1 MKNKISVVGQGYV
14 GLPLAVEA
22 AKHGFNVCGIDIN
35 SSIVDQLNLGK
46 SHIEDTTESDLN
58 AVVKSRKYLATNDF
72 GEVLGS
78 EIVLI
83 CVPTPLNEERQPDL
97 SALESAVISVSKN
110 LSKNTLIIIESTI
123 EPGTTKNFIIPL
135 VLKHSSLLAH
145 EVYFAYS
152 PERIDPRNKTWS
164 LKNTP
169 KLISGADKTAI
180 KRAFDFYSK
189 FIKPLH
195 IVESIEVAETSKL
208 LENTFRFINI
218 SLVNE
223 ISNLCYELGIDVNDV
238 ISAASTKPY
247 GFMAFYPSIGIGGH
261 CIPVDPLYL
270 LKKSHEIG
278 APISMID
285 LADKV
290 NLAIPSNIV
299 KRAERKLGYLKGK
312 RVLVIGV
319 SYKPNVSD
327 VRETPVNSL
336 VQLLKAKGAEV
347 NWHDDLVGEWEGTS
361 SSDLDDT
368 YDLAIIATPHDYL
381 DLSKIKNTPI
391 INSRGSI
398 A

>member
-14 GLPLAVEA
+14 GLPLAIEA
-22 AKHGFNVCGIDIN
+22 AKHGFDVCGIDIN
-35 SSIVDQLNLGK
+35 NSIVDQLNFGK
-46 SHIEDTTESDLN
+46 SHIEDISDLDLSL
-58 AVVKSRKYLATNDF
+58 VLKSGKYFATIDF
-72 GEVLGS
+72 GEVRGS

-83 CVPTPLNEERQPDL
+83 CVPTPLNAKRLPDL
-97 SALESAVISVSKN
+97 SALESAIISVSKN
-110 LSKNTLIIIESTI
+110 LSKNTLIIVESTI

-135 VLKHSSLLAH
+135 VLKHSSLLPH
-145 EVYFAYS
+145 ELYFAYS

-169 KLISGADKTAI
+169 KLVSGADKIAI
-180 KRAFDFYSK
+180 KRAFDFYAD
-189 FIKPLH
+189 FIEPLH

-218 SLVNE
+218 SLINE
-223 ISNLCYELGIDVNDV
+223 ISNFCYELGIDVNDV

-261 CIPVDPLYL
+261 CIPIDPLYL
-270 LKKSHEIG
+270 LKKSNEIG

-299 KRAERKLGYLKGK
+299 KRAERKLGDLKGK

-327 VRETPVNSL
+327 VRETPVTSL

-361 SSDLDDT
+361 SSDLDDR
-368 YDLAIIATPHDYL
+368 YDLAIIATPHNYL

-391 INSRGSI
+391 INTRGSI

>member
-1 MKNKISVVGQGYV
+1 LKNKISVVGQGYV
-14 GLPLAVEA
+14 GLPLAIEA
-22 AKHGFNVCGIDIN
+22 AKYGFDVCGIDIN
-35 SSIVDQLNLGK
+35 NSIVGQLNVGK
-46 SHIEDTTESDLN
+46 SHIEDISDLDLSL
-58 AVVKSRKYLATNDF
+58 ALKSRKYFATTDF
-72 GEVLGS
+72 GEVRGS

-83 CVPTPLNEERQPDL
+83 CVPTPLTEQRLPDL

-110 LSKNTLIIIESTI
+110 LSKNALIIVESTI
-123 EPGTTKNFIIPL
+123 EPGTTKNLIIPL
-135 VLKHSSLLAH
+135 VLKHSGLFPH

-169 KLISGADKTAI
+169 KLISGADKIAI
-180 KRAFDFYSK
+180 KRAFDFYSA

-208 LENTFRFINI
+208 LENTFRFVNI
-218 SLVNE
+218 SLINE
-223 ISNLCYELGIDVNDV
+223 ISNFCYELGIDVNDV

-270 LKKSHEIG
+270 LKKSNEIG
-278 APISMID
+278 APISMIN

-290 NLAIPSNIV
+290 NLAIPSNVV
-299 KRAERKLGYLKGK
+299 KRAERKLGSLFGK

-336 VQLLKAKGAEV
+336 IKLLKAKGAEV

-368 YDLAIIATPHDYL
+368 YDLAIVATPHDYL
-381 DLSKIKNTPI
+381 DLSKIKKTPI
-391 INSRGSI
+391 INTRGSL